1 MPLYEYI
8 CQECL
13 GEFEKRVSFS
23 DAEITQVCPACGSP
37 NSRKKLSLF
46 ASQGTGNRSSYESSS
61 SSCGSSGRFT

>member
-1 MPLYEYI
+1 MPLYEYV

-23 DAEITQVCPACGSP
+23 DAEIAQDCPTCGSH

-46 ASQGTGNRSSYESSS
+46 ASKGAGNSSSFESSS